1 MSDSEVVSGTE
12 PRNAKHL
19 APEEVL
25 EKLDSFSADD
35 KIRLRLIER
44 RRCAGTDFQS
54 GQLYSEAVCRA
65 LIGKRKCPIDV
76 SLIAFIAQT
85 MRSIASH
92 RRAKLKRERSLT
104 KASRGGDATEIVVA
118 TNQHNPEAAL
128 IEQEDTDIV
137 TAIYECLD
145 GDDEAQ
151 LVIMALAEG
160 KKGKELRDEI
170 GIDQATYDYA
180 MRRIK
185 KALKKKFPE
194 GLPS

>member
-1 MSDSEVVSGTE
+1 MSDSEVVSGTK
-12 PRNAKHL
+12 PQDTKHL

-25 EKLDSFSADD
+25 ERLESFSADD

-44 RRCAGTDFQS
+44 RRCAGTDFQQ

-65 LIGKRKCPIDV
+65 LIGKRRCPIDV
-76 SLIAFIAQT
+76 PLIAFIAQT
-85 MRSIASH
+85 MRSLASH
-92 RRAKLKRERSLT
+92 RRDQMKREQPLT
-104 KASRGGDATEIVVA
+104 KRSQSGDVLDLQVA
-118 TNQHNPEAAL
+118 TNQHNPEEAL
-128 IEQEDTDIV
+128 IEQEDIGIV
-137 TAIYECLD
+137 AAIYECLE

-151 LVIMALAEG
+151 FVIMGIADG
-160 KKGKELRDEI
+160 KKGKGLRDEI
-170 GIDQATYDYA
+170 GIDQAAYDYA